1 MFKALESINSRP
13 LPFEIY
19 SASALWTD
27 DHISK
32 QMLSYH
38 LNPDVDAASR
48 NADFIAKSTSWII
61 DHFNLAS
68 IKKVADFGCGP
79 GLYTTAFAEAGAQ
92 VTGIDFSKR
101 SIQYAQSIAES
112 KKLNIDYINQNYL
125 KFKTNNH
132 FDLITMIMCDICA
145 LSPAQRKT
153 MLQKFYSQLAPGG
166 QVLLDAYSLTAYAQR
181 EETALY
187 ELNQLDGFWSA
198 RKYYGFLNTFKYD
211 QENIILDKYTIV
223 EEDRTREIYNWLQYF
238 NPADLQKE
246 FEACGFTKFEFRSDV
261 AGNLFQTES
270 NEFALIASK

>member
-132 FDLITMIMCDICA
+132 FDLITMIMCAICA